1 MAIGD
6 APKPNNPKSK
16 IEKIKE
22 ERIALYASFSL
33 EKITEFQD
41 KLIKYIKDIKLK
53 YPNFNNYV
61 LFHIL
66 IGSTVPDDIT
76 LIEDDF
82 PWDDSVEKFL
92 KDNS

>member
-1 MAIGD
+1 MSIGN
-6 APKPNNPKSK
+6 APKPNNPKSN

-41 KLIKYIKDIKLK
+41 KLIKYIKDIRIK
-53 YPNFNNYV
+53 YPDYEKYV
-61 LFHIL
+61 VYHVLV
-66 IGSTVPDDIT
+66 GSTLPDGVTI
-76 LIEDDF
+76 IEDDF
-82 PWDDSVEKFL
+82 PGDDSVEKFL